1 MKTIHWTGIILLLIA
16 YMVGAKYPVLAQ
28 KIGLV

>member
-1 MKTIHWTGIILLLIA
+1 MRTIHWTGILLLLIA
-16 YMVGAKYPVLAQ
+16 YMVGAKFPILAR

>member
-1 MKTIHWTGIILLLIA
+1 MRTIHWTGVIIILVA
-16 YMVGAKYPVLAQ
+16 YMVGAKYPILAR